1 MRIEKAQRF
10 SRLKKLLVLIV
21 IGIGAGL
28 LLPGCMSPS
37 QESDWRWKQYNPEYR
52 PPYPQ
57 ENPNPF
63 RPGIF

>member
-1 MRIEKAQRF
+1 MRIAKAQTC
-10 SRLKKLLVLIV
+10 SRLKKPLFLFV
-21 IGIGAGL
+21 IGMGAGL

-37 QESDWRWKQYNPEYR
+37 QESDWRWKRYNPEYQ

-57 ENPNPF
+57 DPNPF

>member
-1 MRIEKAQRF
+1 MRIVKAQRF
-10 SRLKKLLVLIV
+10 RRLKKTLSLFV
-21 IGIGAGL
+21 IGMGACL
-28 LLPGCMSPS
+28 LLSGCMSPS

-57 ENPNPF
+57 DPNPF